1 MLGGRERVSSED
13 VDAKSRQERDLEV
26 FSDPQRMGEAPT
38 GSVDNSHAW
47 CDAVVGVSF
56 PADGRREG
64 RWPGPGD
71 GEQVG
76 HLALGGQTDGSQG
89 VRQGSQPKVGGA

>member
-1 MLGGRERVSSED
+1 MET
-13 VDAKSRQERDLEV
+13 
-26 FSDPQRMGEAPT
+26 FSDLQRMGEAPK
-38 GSVDNSHAW
+38 GSADDSHDP

-56 PADGRREG
+56 PADGHREREG

-76 HLALGGQTDGSQG
+76 HLTLRGETDGSQG
-89 VRQGSQPKVGGA
+89 VRQGS